1 MKIIS
6 NRRGDYL
13 QVLKEFETESNRY
26 RGDRWFVALYHGEVV
41 IYYEKSSKIWNKESF
56 MKFKSESELD
66 IWRNPKLKELRI
78 KLYNELLNSLIQ
90 FERDFKIERV
100 FRNEDEHTVWL
111 C

>member
-41 IYYEKSSKIWNKESF
+41 IYYEK
-56 MKFKSESELD
+56 
-66 IWRNPKLKELRI
+66 
-78 KLYNELLNSLIQ
+78 
-90 FERDFKIERV
+90 
-100 FRNEDEHTVWL
+100 
-111 C
+111 

>member
-13 QVLKEFETESNRY
+13 QVLKEFETESTHH

-41 IYYEKSSKIWNKESF
+41 IYYEKSSQIWNKEGF
-56 MKFKSESELD
+56 MEFKSDSELA
-66 IWRNPKLKELRI
+66 IWRNPELKELRV

-90 FERDFKIERV
+90 FERDFKIEEV